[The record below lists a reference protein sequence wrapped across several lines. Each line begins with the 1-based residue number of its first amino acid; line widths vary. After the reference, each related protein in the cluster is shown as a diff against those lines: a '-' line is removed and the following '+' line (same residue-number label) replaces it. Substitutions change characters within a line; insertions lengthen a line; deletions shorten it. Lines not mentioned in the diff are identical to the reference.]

1 MRCWIKWKRS
11 LIKLCAV
18 GSRLASR
25 LPLIAAALTT
35 FFHQRQPTPV
45 PARIL
50 IAHHLLLGDT
60 LMLTPLLA
68 KLRARYPTAEIVML
82 VRPEFYALYATHPY
96 GVQAVSYDP
105 KQATSFAAL
114 RRYKGF
120 DLALIPGDNRYSW
133 LARALGARWIVAFDG
148 DRPAYKNWPVD
159 SFSPFPQ
166 TPSTVAD
173 MLTRLVD
180 GPSPIPYQSS
190 DWPPPSCDAFDL
202 PNAPYAV
209 LHVGAGNRL
218 RRWEAEK
225 WRALIA
231 ELNTRG
237 LRCVFS
243 GAASDD
249 EHIAQIDSQRKQY
262 SYAGKTNLPQL
273 WHLIQNAKLLV
284 CPDTSIAH
292 LGRIVGTPTVAL
304 YGQGSPLL
312 FGAGEFWRDAP
323 FQAVWLP
330 DFPCRDQKVL
340 FKREAEWIRRC
351 SRTPRECPEARCMQG
366 IGVAPVLDAIDRL
379 LNNAR
384 P

>member
-1 MRCWIKWKRS
+1 M
-11 LIKLCAV
+11 A
-18 GSRLASR
+18 SRLASR
-25 LPLIAAALTT
+25 LPLIAAALAT
-35 FFHQRQPTPV
+35 FFHPRQPTPR

-68 KLRARYPTAEIVML
+68 KLRAHYPAAEIVLL
-82 VRPEFYALYATHPY
+82 VRPEFCALYATRPY
-96 GVQAVSYDP
+96 GIHALAYDP
-105 KQATSFAAL
+105 QQASSFAAL
-114 RRYKGF
+114 RRQKDF

-159 SFSPFPQ
+159 SCIPFPA
-166 TPSTVAD
+166 TPATVAD
-173 MLTRLVD
+173 MLTQLVD
-180 GPSPIPYQSS
+180 GPAPAPYQSS
-190 DWPPPSCDAFDL
+190 DWPAPAYDAFDL
-202 PNAPYAV
+202 PSAPYAV
-209 LHVGAGNRL
+209 LHVGAGNVL

-249 EHIAQIDSQRKQY
+249 EHIAQIDPERKQY
-262 SYAGKTNLPQL
+262 SYAGKTSLPQL

-284 CPDTSIAH
+284 CPDTSVAH

-304 YGQGSPLL
+304 YGQGSPVL

-323 FQAVWLP
+323 FQAVWLA
-330 DFPCRDQKVL
+330 DFPCRDQKIL
-340 FKREAEWIRRC
+340 FKREAAWIRRC
-351 SRTPRECPEARCMQG
+351 SRTPQTCPEARCMQG
-366 IGVAPVLDAIDRL
+366 IDASIAINATQSL
-379 LNNAR
+379 LGQK
-384 P
+384 

>member
-1 MRCWIKWKRS
+1 M
-11 LIKLCAV
+11 A
-18 GSRLASR
+18 SRLASR
-25 LPLIAAALTT
+25 LPLIAAALRAT
-35 FFHQRQPTPV
+35 FTEKRNKPSQ

-68 KLRARYPTAEIVML
+68 KLRAQYPAAEIIMT
-82 VRPEFYALYATHPY
+82 VRPEFVALYEKCPY
-96 GVQAVSYDP
+96 GVIVLPYDP
-105 KQATSFAAL
+105 THPASFAAL
-114 RRYKGF
+114 HQQKGF

-133 LARALGARWIVAFDG
+133 LARALDARWVVAFDS

-159 SFSPFPQ
+159 AFIPFPQ
-166 TPSTVAD
+166 NPISVGD
-173 MLTRLVD
+173 MMALLID
-180 GPSPIPYQSS
+180 GAAPAPYRPN
-190 DWPPPSCDAFDL
+190 DWPAPTYAAFDL
-202 PNAPYAV
+202 PDAPYAV
-209 LHVGAGNRL
+209 LHVGAGNVL
-218 RRWEAEK
+218 RRWQPEK
-225 WRALIA
+225 WRTLIA
-231 ELNTRG
+231 DLEARG

-243 GAASDD
+243 GAASDR
-249 EHIAQIDSQRKQY
+249 EHIAQIDPEGKRF
-262 SYAGKTNLPQL
+262 SYAGNTSLPQL
-273 WHLIQNAKLLV
+273 WHLLQNAALLA
-284 CPDTSIAH
+284 CPDTGIAH
-292 LGRIVGTPTVAL
+292 LGRIVGVPTVTL

-351 SRTPRECPEARCMQG
+351 SRTPGECPEARCMQG
-366 IGVAPVLDAIDRL
+366 IGVTPVLDAIDRL